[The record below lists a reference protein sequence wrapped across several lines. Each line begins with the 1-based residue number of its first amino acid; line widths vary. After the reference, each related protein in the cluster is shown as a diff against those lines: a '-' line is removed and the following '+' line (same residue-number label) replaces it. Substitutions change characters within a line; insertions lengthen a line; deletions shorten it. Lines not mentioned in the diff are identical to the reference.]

1 MKFAHIADT
10 HIKNLKYHNEYK
22 TIFNKMYETLLNE
35 KVDYIIHCG
44 DIAHTKTQ
52 ISPEFVE
59 MAADFFINLAA
70 IAPTYIILGNH
81 DGNLTNDNRQDALSP
96 IVNAL
101 GIENLHLLK
110 KSGETKLKDNFS
122 LNVLSVFDEEGWVKP
137 SDPNAVN
144 IALYHGSISGVK
156 TDTNFVLEHADHD
169 ISIFEGHDY
178 ALLGDIHKTNQI
190 LDEGGRIRYP
200 GSTVQ
205 QNHGETNDKGFL
217 IWDIQDKL
225 SFDCQHVLIPN
236 PNPFITLELK
246 ENGELPEG
254 INVPPNARL
263 RLLSKNNLPAEMMK
277 NVGDVA
283 KEKWKP
289 ESISFLS
296 KNVVRSKELRE
307 VVGGIDK
314 EDLRNI
320 KVQEQLIEDFL
331 VNYKVEKEILDK
343 VFEINK
349 KYNTEVEAKEEV
361 ARNVNWKIKSIEWDN
376 LFNYGEDNRINFVN
390 LQGIVGIFGKNYS
403 GKSSVIDSILYT
415 LFNTTSKNEKKVSN
429 VINTAKKNAVA
440 NLTIS
445 VGDSDY
451 VIARSCE
458 KNIKKNGAEE
468 TKTELNFLCDG
479 ISMNGNTRVETDQNI
494 KKLFGTMED
503 FLLTS
508 MSSQLDSL
516 SFIREGSTKRKEILA
531 RFLDLEIFDAKN
543 KLAKEESGS
552 LKAIIKKLEA
562 IDYDTEILKFDNELD
577 TIKNSIEYDN
587 NNSSSLNDKLIEL
600 RNEISIIE
608 GQLKNSDVE
617 LFDIDATIDRKT
629 YLDQSLEKAVKQKTE
644 KITLLKEKQNDIKII
659 KDLLDVAYDDINE
672 LKVKKEEKT
681 NFSRELQS
689 LNVELS
695 YILKQ
700 ERELNNKS
708 NLLTK
713 VPCDTQFPTC
723 IFIKDAVEAS
733 NQLILLTEKKTNTT
747 RKITNYSKTIEE
759 YDKLDLDFKLNKYD
773 EHNHKLSNLEKEELQ
788 IKIDVEKMNTIISN
802 IKKEM
807 FITEDKIERYK
818 KNEEVFNKATEL
830 KVDKLVKEK
839 ELKLVEQQTKQV
851 NETITKSHMKI
862 GSLTEKII
870 SLRTQKKELE
880 DYRNQFA
887 AYDYFMKAT
896 NSNGI
901 SYEIIKKKLPVINEE
916 IAIILSNVVDFN
928 VFFEDDGSKLN
939 INIQHPNG
947 EPRPLEMG
955 SGAEKSI
962 AAMAIRLS
970 LLQVSNLPKSN
981 LFILD
986 EPGTALDSENMEGFI
1001 RILDMI
1007 KNYYDTVLLISHM
1020 DALKDVADQI
1030 ITIDNKDGFASITI

>member
-59 MAADFFINLAA
+59 MASNFFKNLAS

-81 DGNLTNDNRQDALSP
+81 DGNLTNDNRQDALTP

-101 GIENLHLLK
+101 NISNLYLLK

-178 ALLGDIHKTNQI
+178 ALLGDIHKTNQT

-225 SFDCQHVLIPN
+225 SFGCQHVLIPN

-296 KNVVRSKELRE
+296 KNVARSKELRE
-307 VVGGIDK
+307 VVDGINK
-314 EDLRNI
+314 EDLRNL
-320 KVQEQLIEDFL
+320 KVQEQLIEEFL
-331 VNYKVEKEILDK
+331 VNYKVEREILDK

-361 ARNVNWKIKSIEWDN
+361 ARNVNWNVKSIEWDN
-376 LFNYGEDNRINFVN
+376 LFNYGEANKIDFSN
-390 LQGIVGIFGKNYS
+390 LKGIVGIFGKNYS

-445 VGDSDY
+445 IGDSDY

-458 KNIKKNGAEE
+458 KSMKKNGTEE

-479 ISMNGNTRVETDQNI
+479 VSMNGNTRVETDQNI
-494 KKLFGTMED
+494 KKLFGTMDD

-531 RFLDLEIFDAKN
+531 RFLDLELFDAKN

-562 IDYDTEILKFDNELD
+562 IDYDTEILKLDNELD
-577 TIKNSIEYDN
+577 TTNQLVSH
-587 NNSSSLNDKLIEL
+587 NNSNSVNISQNLVEL

-608 GQLKNSDVE
+608 GQLKNNNTE
-617 LFDIDATIDRKT
+617 IININETLERKT
-629 YLDQSLEKAVKQKTE
+629 YLEQSLDKATKQKSSKQNELGNKQTELE
-644 KITLLKEKQNDIKII
+644 KIKVIITKDYSNIDELKEKKKQKNVVISN
-659 KDLLDVAYDDINE
+659 LQQIN
-672 LKVKKEEKT
+672 
-681 NFSRELQS
+681 FELQS
-689 LNVELS
+689 ITKEETA
-695 YILKQ
+695 LKSKT
-700 ERELNNKS
+700 E
-708 NLLTK
+708 LLTK
-713 VPCDTQFPTC
+713 VPCDSKFPSC
-723 IFIKDAVEAS
+723 MFIKDAIEAS
-733 NQLILLTEKKTNTT
+733 PKLIETQVKK
-747 RKITNYSKTIEE
+747 KKIEE
-759 YDKLDLDFKLNKYD
+759 DK
-773 EHNHKLSNLEKEELQ
+773 EAASNLVESYKGIDEQITKYETHINDIHKFEKEELQ
-788 IKIDVEKMNTIISN
+788 LKVEVEKMNTIISN

-807 FITEDKIERYK
+807 IITEEKIDKYK
-818 KNEEVFNKATEL
+818 KNEETFSRATEL
-830 KVDKLVKEK
+830 RIDKTQKEK
-839 ELKLVEQQTKQV
+839 ELKLLEEVSRKT
-851 NETITKSHMKI
+851 NEELTKSHMKI
-862 GSLTEKII
+862 GSLTEKVAT
-870 SLRTQKKELE
+870 LQGAKKELE

-896 NSNGI
+896 STNGI
-901 SYEIIKKKLPVINEE
+901 SYEIIKKKLPFINEE
-916 IAIILSNVVDFN
+916 ISAILSNIVDFN

-939 INIQHPNG
+939 INIQHLDSD
-947 EPRPLEMG
+947 PRPIEMG

-981 LFILD
+981 MFILD

>member
-1 MKFAHIADT
+1 MKIAHVSDT

-22 TIFNKMYETLLNE
+22 TIFNKMYEILLNE

-101 GIENLHLLK
+101 GMENLHLLK

-122 LNVLSVFDEEGWVKP
+122 LNVLSIFDEEGWVKP

-144 IALYHGSISGVK
+144 IALYHGSISGVR
-156 TDTNFVLEHADHD
+156 TDTGFVLEHADHD
-169 ISIFEGHDY
+169 ISIFDGHDY
-178 ALLGDIHKTNQI
+178 AFLGDIHKTNQI

-217 IWDIQDKL
+217 IWNIQDKL

-236 PNPFITLELK
+236 PNPFITVELE

-254 INVPPNARL
+254 VSVPPNARL
-263 RLLSKNNLPAEMMK
+263 RLLSRNNLPAEMMK

-289 ESISFLS
+289 ESVSFLS
-296 KNVVRSKELRE
+296 KNVARSKELRE

-314 EDLRNI
+314 NDLRNL
-320 KVQEQLIEDFL
+320 KVQEQLIEEFL
-331 VNYKVEKEILDK
+331 VNYKVEREILDK

-349 KYNTEVEAKEEV
+349 KYNTEVESKEEV
-361 ARNVNWKIKSIEWDN
+361 ARNVNWNVKSIEWDN
-376 LFNYGEDNRINFVN
+376 LFNYGEGNRIDFSN
-390 LQGIVGIFGKNYS
+390 LKGIVGIFGKNYS

-429 VINTAKKNAVA
+429 VINTAKKGAIG
-440 NLTIS
+440 NLKIS
-445 VGDSDY
+445 IGDNDY
-451 VIARSCE
+451 VIARSCD
-458 KNIKKNGAEE
+458 KNIKKNGGEE

-479 ISMNGNTRVETDQNI
+479 VSMNGNTRVETDQNI
-494 KKLFGTMED
+494 KKLFGTMDD

-531 RFLDLEIFDAKN
+531 RFLDLELFDAKN
-543 KLAKEESGS
+543 KLAKEESAA
-552 LKAIIKKLEA
+552 LKAIIKKLEV
-562 IDYDTEILKFDNELD
+562 IDYDTEIAKALDELD
-577 TIKNSIEYDN
+577 TTNELVN
-587 NNSSSLNDKLIEL
+587 HNNSNSVKVSQNLVEL

-608 GQLKNSDVE
+608 GQLKNNNTE
-617 LFDIDATIDRKT
+617 IIDIDATLERKT
-629 YLDQSLEKAVKQKTE
+629 YLEQSLDKATKQKNSKQNDLDSKQTE
-644 KITLLKEKQNDIKII
+644 LENIKSIITKDYSNIDELKEKKKQKN
-659 KDLLDVAYDDINE
+659 VATSNLQQIN
-672 LKVKKEEKT
+672 
-681 NFSRELQS
+681 FELQS
-689 LNVELS
+689 ITKEETG
-695 YILKQ
+695 LKSKT
-700 ERELNNKS
+700 E
-708 NLLTK
+708 LLTK
-713 VPCDTQFPTC
+713 VPCDSKFPSC
-723 IFIKDAVEAS
+723 MFIKDAVDASTKLIETQAKKKKLEDDKEATS
-733 NQLILLTEKKTNTT
+733 NLLESYKG
-747 RKITNYSKTIEE
+747 IDEQI
-759 YDKLDLDFKLNKYD
+759 NKYETYVND
-773 EHNHKLSNLEKEELQ
+773 VHKLEKEELQ
-788 IKIDVEKMNTIISN
+788 LKVEVEKMKTIISN

-807 FITEDKIERYK
+807 IITEEKIDKYK
-818 KNEEVFNKATEL
+818 KNEETFNKATEL
-830 KVDKLVKEK
+830 RIDKAQKEK
-839 ELKLVEQQTKQV
+839 ELKLLEEDFKKI
-851 NETITKSHMKI
+851 NEAVTKSYMKI
-862 GSLTEKII
+862 GSLTEKVAF
-870 SLRTQKKELE
+870 LKADKKELE
-880 DYRNQFA
+880 NYRNQFA

-896 NSNGI
+896 STNGI

-916 IAIILSNVVDFN
+916 ISAILSNVVDFD

-939 INIQHPNG
+939 INIQHSNG
-947 EPRPLEMG
+947 DSRPIEMG

-970 LLQVSNLPKSN
+970 LLQVSNLPRSN
-981 LFILD
+981 IMILD

-1030 ITIDNKDGFASITI
+1030 ITIDNKDGFAYITI

>member
-59 MAADFFINLAA
+59 MASNFFKNLAS

-81 DGNLTNDNRQDALSP
+81 DGNLTNDNRQDALTP

-101 GIENLHLLK
+101 NISNLYLLK

-296 KNVVRSKELRE
+296 KNVARSKELRE
-307 VVGGIDK
+307 VVDGINK
-314 EDLRNI
+314 EDLRNL
-320 KVQEQLIEDFL
+320 KVQEQLIEEFL
-331 VNYKVEKEILDK
+331 VNYKVEREILDK

-361 ARNVNWKIKSIEWDN
+361 ARNVNWNVKSIEWDN
-376 LFNYGEDNRINFVN
+376 LFNYGEGNKIDFSN
-390 LQGIVGIFGKNYS
+390 LKGIVGIFGKNYS

-445 VGDSDY
+445 IGDSDY

-458 KNIKKNGAEE
+458 KSMKKNGTEE

-479 ISMNGNTRVETDQNI
+479 VSMNGNTRVETDQNI
-494 KKLFGTMED
+494 KKLFGTMDD

-531 RFLDLEIFDAKN
+531 RFLDLELFDAKN

-562 IDYDTEILKFDNELD
+562 IDYDTEILKLDNELD
-577 TIKNSIEYDN
+577 TTNQLVSH
-587 NNSSSLNDKLIEL
+587 NNSNSVNISQNLVEL

-608 GQLKNSDVE
+608 GQLKNNNTE
-617 LFDIDATIDRKT
+617 IININETLKRKT
-629 YLDQSLEKAVKQKTE
+629 YLEQSLDKATKQKSSKQNELGNKQTELE
-644 KITLLKEKQNDIKII
+644 KIKSIITKDYSNIDELKEKKKQKNVVISN
-659 KDLLDVAYDDINE
+659 LQQIN
-672 LKVKKEEKT
+672 
-681 NFSRELQS
+681 FELQS
-689 LNVELS
+689 
-695 YILKQ
+695 ILK
-700 ERELNNKS
+700 EETALKS
-708 NLLTK
+708 KTELLTK
-713 VPCDTQFPTC
+713 VPCDSKFPSC
-723 IFIKDAVEAS
+723 MFIKDAVEAS
-733 NQLILLTEKKTNTT
+733 PKLIETQVKK
-747 RKITNYSKTIEE
+747 KKIEE
-759 YDKLDLDFKLNKYD
+759 DK
-773 EHNHKLSNLEKEELQ
+773 EAASNLLESYKGIDEQITKYETHVNDIHKFEKEELQ
-788 IKIDVEKMNTIISN
+788 LKVEVEKMNTILSN

-807 FITEDKIERYK
+807 IITEEKIDKYK
-818 KNEEVFNKATEL
+818 KNEETFSRATEL
-830 KVDKLVKEK
+830 RIDKTQKEK
-839 ELKLVEQQTKQV
+839 ELKLLEEVSKKT
-851 NETITKSHMKI
+851 NEELTKSHMKI
-862 GSLTEKII
+862 GSLTEKVAT
-870 SLRTQKKELE
+870 LQGAKKELE

-896 NSNGI
+896 STNGI
-901 SYEIIKKKLPVINEE
+901 SYEIIKKKLPFINEE
-916 IAIILSNVVDFN
+916 ISAILSNVVDFN

-939 INIQHPNG
+939 INIQHLDSD
-947 EPRPLEMG
+947 PRPIEMG

-970 LLQVSNLPKSN
+970 LLQISNLPKSN
-981 LFILD
+981 MFILD
-986 EPGTALDSENMEGFI
+986 EPGTALDNENMEGFI

>member
-59 MAADFFINLAA
+59 MASNFFKNLAS

-81 DGNLTNDNRQDALSP
+81 DGNLTNDNRQDALTP

-101 GIENLHLLK
+101 NISNLYLLK

-296 KNVVRSKELRE
+296 KNVARSKELRE
-307 VVGGIDK
+307 VVDGINK
-314 EDLRNI
+314 EDLRNL
-320 KVQEQLIEDFL
+320 KVQEQLIEEFL
-331 VNYKVEKEILDK
+331 VNYKVEREILDK

-361 ARNVNWKIKSIEWDN
+361 ARNVNWNVKSIEWDN
-376 LFNYGEDNRINFVN
+376 LFNYGEGNKIDFSN
-390 LQGIVGIFGKNYS
+390 LKGIVGIFGKNYS

-445 VGDSDY
+445 IGDSDY

-458 KNIKKNGAEE
+458 KSMKKNGTEE

-479 ISMNGNTRVETDQNI
+479 VSMNGNTRVETDQNI
-494 KKLFGTMED
+494 KKLFGTMDD

-531 RFLDLEIFDAKN
+531 RFLDLELFDAKN

-562 IDYDTEILKFDNELD
+562 IDYDTEILKLDNELD
-577 TIKNSIEYDN
+577 TTNQLVSH
-587 NNSSSLNDKLIEL
+587 NNSNSVKISQNLVEL

-608 GQLKNSDVE
+608 GQLKNNNTE
-617 LFDIDATIDRKT
+617 IININEILERKT
-629 YLDQSLEKAVKQKTE
+629 YLEQSLDKATKQKSSKQNELGNKQTELE
-644 KITLLKEKQNDIKII
+644 KIKSIITKDYSNIDELKEKKKQKNVVISN
-659 KDLLDVAYDDINE
+659 LQQIN
-672 LKVKKEEKT
+672 
-681 NFSRELQS
+681 FELQS
-689 LNVELS
+689 ITKEETA
-695 YILKQ
+695 LKSKT
-700 ERELNNKS
+700 E
-708 NLLTK
+708 LLTK
-713 VPCDTQFPTC
+713 VPCDSKFPSC
-723 IFIKDAVEAS
+723 MFIKDAVEAS
-733 NQLILLTEKKTNTT
+733 PKLIETQVKK
-747 RKITNYSKTIEE
+747 KKIEE
-759 YDKLDLDFKLNKYD
+759 DK
-773 EHNHKLSNLEKEELQ
+773 EAASNLLESYKGIDEQISKYETHINDIHKFEKEELQ
-788 IKIDVEKMNTIISN
+788 LKVEVEKMNTIISN

-807 FITEDKIERYK
+807 IITEEKIDKYK
-818 KNEEVFNKATEL
+818 KNEETFSRATEL
-830 KVDKLVKEK
+830 RIDKTQKEK
-839 ELKLVEQQTKQV
+839 ELKLLEEVSKKT
-851 NETITKSHMKI
+851 NEEVTKSHMKI
-862 GSLTEKII
+862 GSLTEKVAT
-870 SLRTQKKELE
+870 LQGAKKELE

-896 NSNGI
+896 STNGI
-901 SYEIIKKKLPVINEE
+901 SYEIIKKKLPFINEE
-916 IAIILSNVVDFN
+916 ISAILSNVVDFN

-939 INIQHPNG
+939 INIQHLDSD
-947 EPRPLEMG
+947 PRPIEMG

-981 LFILD
+981 MFILD
-986 EPGTALDSENMEGFI
+986 EPGTALDNENMEGFI

>member
-22 TIFNKMYETLLNE
+22 IIFNKIYETLLNE

-59 MAADFFINLAA
+59 MASNFFKNLAS

-81 DGNLTNDNRQDALSP
+81 DGNLTNDNRQDALTP

-101 GIENLHLLK
+101 NISNLYLLK

-178 ALLGDIHKTNQI
+178 ALLGDIHKTNQA
-190 LDEGGRIRYP
+190 LDEDGRIRYP

-225 SFDCQHVLIPN
+225 SFDSQHVLIPN

-296 KNVVRSKELRE
+296 KNVARSKELRE
-307 VVGGIDK
+307 VVDGINK
-314 EDLRNI
+314 EDLRNL
-320 KVQEQLIEDFL
+320 KVQEQLIEEFL

-361 ARNVNWKIKSIEWDN
+361 ARNVNWNVKSIEWDN
-376 LFNYGEDNRINFVN
+376 LFNYGEGNKIDFSN
-390 LQGIVGIFGKNYS
+390 LKGIVGIFGKNYS

-445 VGDSDY
+445 IGDSDY

-458 KNIKKNGAEE
+458 KSMKKNGTEE

-479 ISMNGNTRVETDQNI
+479 ASMNGNTRVETDQNI
-494 KKLFGTMED
+494 KKLFGTMDD

-531 RFLDLEIFDAKN
+531 RFLDLELFDAKN

-562 IDYDTEILKFDNELD
+562 IDYDTEILKLDNELD
-577 TIKNSIEYDN
+577 TTNQLVSH
-587 NNSSSLNDKLIEL
+587 NNSNSVNISQNLVEL

-608 GQLKNSDVE
+608 GQLKNNNTE
-617 LFDIDATIDRKT
+617 IININETLERKL
-629 YLDQSLEKAVKQKTE
+629 YLEQSLDKATKQKSSKQSELGNKQTELE
-644 KITLLKEKQNDIKII
+644 KIKSIITKDYFNIDDLKEK
-659 KDLLDVAYDDINE
+659 
-672 LKVKKEEKT
+672 KKQKNVVT
-681 NFSRELQS
+681 SNLQQISFELQS
-689 LNVELS
+689 IIKEETA
-695 YILKQ
+695 LKSKT
-700 ERELNNKS
+700 E
-708 NLLTK
+708 LLTK
-713 VPCDTQFPTC
+713 VPCDSKFPSC
-723 IFIKDAVEAS
+723 MFIKDAVEAS
-733 NQLILLTEKKTNTT
+733 PKLIETQVRKK
-747 RKITNYSKTIEE
+747 KIEE
-759 YDKLDLDFKLNKYD
+759 DKEAASNLLESYKGIDEQINKYETHVND
-773 EHNHKLSNLEKEELQ
+773 IHKFEKEELQ
-788 IKIDVEKMNTIISN
+788 LKVEVEKMNTILSN

-807 FITEDKIERYK
+807 IITEEKIDKYK
-818 KNEEVFNKATEL
+818 KNEETFSRATEL
-830 KVDKLVKEK
+830 RIDKTQKEK
-839 ELKLVEQQTKQV
+839 ELKLLEEVSKKT
-851 NETITKSHMKI
+851 NEEVTKSHMKI
-862 GSLTEKII
+862 GSLTEKVAT
-870 SLRTQKKELE
+870 LQGAKKELE

-896 NSNGI
+896 STNGI
-901 SYEIIKKKLPVINEE
+901 SYEIIKKKLPFINEE
-916 IAIILSNVVDFN
+916 ISAILSNIVDFN

-939 INIQHPNG
+939 INIQHLDSD
-947 EPRPLEMG
+947 PRPIEMG

-981 LFILD
+981 MFILD

>member
-22 TIFNKMYETLLNE
+22 TVFNKMYETLLNE

-101 GIENLHLLK
+101 GMENLHLLK

-236 PNPFITLELK
+236 PNPFITVELE

-254 INVPPNARL
+254 VSVPPNARL
-263 RLLSKNNLPAEMMK
+263 RLLSRNNLPAEMMK

-283 KEKWKP
+283 KERWKP
-289 ESISFLS
+289 ESVSFLS
-296 KNVVRSKELRE
+296 KNVARSKELRE

-314 EDLRNI
+314 DDLRNL
-320 KVQEQLIEDFL
+320 KVQEQLIEEFL
-331 VNYKVEKEILDK
+331 VNYKVEREILDK

-361 ARNVNWKIKSIEWDN
+361 ARNVNWNVKSIEWDN
-376 LFNYGEDNRINFVN
+376 LFNYGEGNRIDFSN
-390 LQGIVGIFGKNYS
+390 LKGIVGIFGKNYS

-429 VINTAKKNAVA
+429 VINTAKKGAIG
-440 NLTIS
+440 NLKIS
-445 VGDSDY
+445 IGDNDY
-451 VIARSCE
+451 VIARSCD
-458 KNIKKNGAEE
+458 KSIKKNGGEE

-479 ISMNGNTRVETDQNI
+479 VSMNGNTRVETDQNI
-494 KKLFGTMED
+494 KKLFGTMDD

-531 RFLDLEIFDAKN
+531 RFLDLELFDAKN

-562 IDYDTEILKFDNELD
+562 IDYDTEIVKALDELD
-577 TIKNSIEYDN
+577 TTNELVSH
-587 NNSSSLNDKLIEL
+587 NNSNSVKISQNLVEL

-608 GQLKNSDVE
+608 GQLKNNNTE
-617 LFDIDATIDRKT
+617 IININEILERKT
-629 YLDQSLEKAVKQKTE
+629 YLEQSLDKATKQKSSKQSELGNKQTE
-644 KITLLKEKQNDIKII
+644 LENIKSIITKDYSNIDELKEKKKQKNVVISN
-659 KDLLDVAYDDINE
+659 LQQIN
-672 LKVKKEEKT
+672 
-681 NFSRELQS
+681 FELQS
-689 LNVELS
+689 ITKEETG
-695 YILKQ
+695 LKSKT
-700 ERELNNKS
+700 E
-708 NLLTK
+708 LLTK
-713 VPCDTQFPTC
+713 VPCDSKFPSC
-723 IFIKDAVEAS
+723 MFIKDAVEAS
-733 NQLILLTEKKTNTT
+733 PKLIETQARKKKLEEDKEAASNLLESYKG
-747 RKITNYSKTIEE
+747 IDEQI
-759 YDKLDLDFKLNKYD
+759 DKYETHVNDV
-773 EHNHKLSNLEKEELQ
+773 HKLEKEELQ
-788 IKIDVEKMNTIISN
+788 LKVEVEKMKTIISN

-807 FITEDKIERYK
+807 IITEEKIDKYK
-818 KNEEVFNKATEL
+818 KNEETFNKATEL
-830 KVDKLVKEK
+830 RIDKAQKEK
-839 ELKLVEQQTKQV
+839 ELKLLEEDFKKI
-851 NETITKSHMKI
+851 NEAVTKSHMKI
-862 GSLTEKII
+862 GSLTEKVAT
-870 SLRTQKKELE
+870 LQGAKKELE
-880 DYRNQFA
+880 NYRNQFA

-896 NSNGI
+896 STNGI

-916 IAIILSNVVDFN
+916 ISAILSNVVDFD

-947 EPRPLEMG
+947 DSRPIEMG

-986 EPGTALDSENMEGFI
+986 EPGTALDNENMEGFI

-1030 ITIDNKDGFASITI
+1030 ITIDNKDGFAYITI

>member
-10 HIKNLKYHNEYK
+10 HIKNLKYHTEYK
-22 TIFNKMYETLLNE
+22 TVFNKMYETLLNE

-122 LNVLSVFDEEGWVKP
+122 INVLSVFDEEGWVKP

-217 IWDIQDKL
+217 IWNIQDKL

-236 PNPFITLELK
+236 PNPFITVELE

-254 INVPPNARL
+254 VSVPPNARL
-263 RLLSKNNLPAEMMK
+263 RLLSRNNLPAEMMK

-289 ESISFLS
+289 ESVSFLS
-296 KNVVRSKELRE
+296 KNVARSKELRE

-314 EDLRNI
+314 DDLRNL
-320 KVQEQLIEDFL
+320 KVQEQLIEEFL
-331 VNYKVEKEILDK
+331 VNYKVEREILDK

-361 ARNVNWKIKSIEWDN
+361 ARNVNWNVKSIEWDN
-376 LFNYGEDNRINFVN
+376 LFNYGEGNRIDFSN
-390 LQGIVGIFGKNYS
+390 LKGIVGIFGKNYS

-429 VINTAKKNAVA
+429 VINTAKKGAIG
-440 NLTIS
+440 NLKIS
-445 VGDSDY
+445 IGDNDY
-451 VIARSCE
+451 VIARSCD
-458 KNIKKNGAEE
+458 KNIKKNGGEE

-479 ISMNGNTRVETDQNI
+479 VSMNGNTRVETDQNI
-494 KKLFGTMED
+494 KKLFGTMDD

-531 RFLDLEIFDAKN
+531 RFLDLELFDAKN

-562 IDYDTEILKFDNELD
+562 IDYDTEILKLDNELD
-577 TIKNSIEYDN
+577 TVKNSIEFDKN
-587 NNSSSLNDKLIEL
+587 KSSNLNEKLIEL

-608 GQLKNSDVE
+608 GQLKNTNVE
-617 LFDIDATIDRKT
+617 LFDIDATMDRKV

-644 KITLLKEKQNDIKII
+644 KVTLLKEKQNDIKII

-723 IFIKDAVEAS
+723 MFIKDAVEAS

-773 EHNHKLSNLEKEELQ
+773 EHNYKLSNLEKEELQ
-788 IKIDVEKMNTIISN
+788 IKIDVEKMNTILSN

-807 FITEDKIERYK
+807 LITEDKIERYK
-818 KNEEVFNKATEL
+818 KNKEVFNTANEL
-830 KVDKLVKEK
+830 RVDKTEKEK
-839 ELKLVEQQTKQV
+839 ELKLVEQQSKEI

-862 GSLTEKII
+862 GSLTEKAAM
-870 SLRTQKKELE
+870 LKAQKKELE
-880 DYRNQFA
+880 NYRNQFA

-916 IAIILSNVVDFN
+916 IATILSNVVDFD

-939 INIQHPNG
+939 ISIQHPNSD
-947 EPRPLEMG
+947 PRPIEMG

-1001 RILDMI
+1001 KILDMI

-1030 ITIDNKDGFASITI
+1030 ITIDSKDGFAYITI

>member
-22 TIFNKMYETLLNE
+22 TVFNKMYETLLNE

-101 GIENLHLLK
+101 GMENLHLLK

-137 SDPNAVN
+137 SDPSAVN
-144 IALYHGSISGVK
+144 IALYHGSISGFR
-156 TDTNFVLEHADHD
+156 TDTGFVLEHADHD
-169 ISIFEGHDY
+169 ISIFDGHDY
-178 ALLGDIHKTNQI
+178 AFLGDIHKTNQI
-190 LDEGGRIRYP
+190 LDNDGKIRYP
-200 GSTVQ
+200 GSTLQ

-217 IWDIQDKL
+217 IWNIQDKL

-236 PNPFITLELK
+236 PNPFITVELE

-254 INVPPNARL
+254 VSVPPNARL
-263 RLLSKNNLPAEMMK
+263 RLLSRNNLPAEMMK

-283 KEKWKP
+283 KERWKP
-289 ESISFLS
+289 ESVSFLS
-296 KNVVRSKELRE
+296 KNVARSKELRE

-314 EDLRNI
+314 DDLRNL
-320 KVQEQLIEDFL
+320 KVQEQLIEEFL
-331 VNYKVEKEILDK
+331 VNYKVEREILDK

-349 KYNTEVEAKEEV
+349 KYNTEVESKEEV
-361 ARNVNWKIKSIEWDN
+361 ARNVNWNVKSIEWDN
-376 LFNYGEDNRINFVN
+376 LFNYGEGNRIDFSN
-390 LQGIVGIFGKNYS
+390 LKGIVGIFGKNYS

-429 VINTAKKNAVA
+429 VINTAKKGAIG
-440 NLTIS
+440 NLKIS
-445 VGDSDY
+445 IGDNDY
-451 VIARSCE
+451 VIARSCD
-458 KNIKKNGAEE
+458 KNIKKNGGEE

-479 ISMNGNTRVETDQNI
+479 VSMNGNTRVETDQNI
-494 KKLFGTMED
+494 KKLFGTMDD

-531 RFLDLEIFDAKN
+531 RFLDLELFDAKN
-543 KLAKEESGS
+543 KLAKEESAA
-552 LKAIIKKLEA
+552 LKAIIKKLEV
-562 IDYDTEILKFDNELD
+562 IDYDTEIAKALDELD
-577 TIKNSIEYDN
+577 TTNELVN
-587 NNSSSLNDKLIEL
+587 HNNSNSVKISQNLVEL
-600 RNEISIIE
+600 RNEISVIE
-608 GQLKNSDVE
+608 GQLKNNNTE
-617 LFDIDATIDRKT
+617 IIDIDATLERKT
-629 YLDQSLEKAVKQKTE
+629 YLEQSLDKATKQKNSKQTDLGSKQTE
-644 KITLLKEKQNDIKII
+644 LENIKSIITKDYSNIDELKEKKKQKN
-659 KDLLDVAYDDINE
+659 VATSNLQQIN
-672 LKVKKEEKT
+672 
-681 NFSRELQS
+681 FELQS
-689 LNVELS
+689 TIKEETG
-695 YILKQ
+695 LKSKT
-700 ERELNNKS
+700 E
-708 NLLTK
+708 LLTK
-713 VPCDTQFPTC
+713 VPCDSKFPSC
-723 IFIKDAVEAS
+723 MFIKDAVDASPKLTETQDKKKKLEEDKEAAS
-733 NQLILLTEKKTNTT
+733 NLLESYKG
-747 RKITNYSKTIEE
+747 IDEQI
-759 YDKLDLDFKLNKYD
+759 NKYETYVND
-773 EHNHKLSNLEKEELQ
+773 VHKLEKEELQ
-788 IKIDVEKMNTIISN
+788 LKVEVEKMNTIISN

-807 FITEDKIERYK
+807 IITEEKIDKYK
-818 KNEEVFNKATEL
+818 KNEETFNKATEL
-830 KVDKLVKEK
+830 RIDKTQKEK
-839 ELKLVEQQTKQV
+839 ELKLLEEDSKKI
-851 NETITKSHMKI
+851 NEAVTKSHMKI
-862 GSLTEKII
+862 GSLTEKVAT
-870 SLRTQKKELE
+870 LQGAKKELE
-880 DYRNQFA
+880 NYRNQFA

-896 NSNGI
+896 STNGI

-916 IAIILSNVVDFN
+916 ISAILSNVVDFD

-939 INIQHPNG
+939 ISIQHPNG
-947 EPRPLEMG
+947 DSRPIEMG

-986 EPGTALDSENMEGFI
+986 EPGTALDNENMEGFI

-1030 ITIDNKDGFASITI
+1030 ITIDSKDGFAYITI

>member
-101 GIENLHLLK
+101 GMENLHLLK

-178 ALLGDIHKTNQI
+178 AFLGDIHKTNQI

-296 KNVVRSKELRE
+296 KNVARSKELRE
-307 VVGGIDK
+307 VVDGINK
-314 EDLRNI
+314 EDLRNL
-320 KVQEQLIEDFL
+320 KVQEQLIEEFL
-331 VNYKVEKEILDK
+331 VNYKVEREILDK

-361 ARNVNWKIKSIEWDN
+361 ARNVNWNVKSIEWDN
-376 LFNYGEDNRINFVN
+376 LFNYGEGNKIDFSN
-390 LQGIVGIFGKNYS
+390 LKGIVGIFGKNYS

-445 VGDSDY
+445 IGDSDY

-458 KNIKKNGAEE
+458 KSMKKNGTEE

-479 ISMNGNTRVETDQNI
+479 VSMNGNTRVETDQNI
-494 KKLFGTMED
+494 KKLFGTMDD

-531 RFLDLEIFDAKN
+531 RFLDLELFDAKN

-562 IDYDTEILKFDNELD
+562 IDYDTEILKLDNELD
-577 TIKNSIEYDN
+577 TTNQLVSH
-587 NNSSSLNDKLIEL
+587 NNSNSVKISQNLVEL

-608 GQLKNSDVE
+608 GQLKNNNTE
-617 LFDIDATIDRKT
+617 IININETLERKT
-629 YLDQSLEKAVKQKTE
+629 YLEQSLDKATKQKSSKQSELGNKQTELE
-644 KITLLKEKQNDIKII
+644 KIKSIITKDYSNIDELKEKKKQKNVVISN
-659 KDLLDVAYDDINE
+659 LQQIN
-672 LKVKKEEKT
+672 
-681 NFSRELQS
+681 FELQS
-689 LNVELS
+689 ITKEETA
-695 YILKQ
+695 LKSKT
-700 ERELNNKS
+700 E
-708 NLLTK
+708 LLTK
-713 VPCDTQFPTC
+713 VPCDSKFPSC
-723 IFIKDAVEAS
+723 MFIKDAVEAS
-733 NQLILLTEKKTNTT
+733 PKLIETQVKK
-747 RKITNYSKTIEE
+747 KKIEE
-759 YDKLDLDFKLNKYD
+759 DK
-773 EHNHKLSNLEKEELQ
+773 EATSNLLESYKGIDEQISKYETHVNDIHKFEKEELQ
-788 IKIDVEKMNTIISN
+788 LKVEVEKMNTIISN

-807 FITEDKIERYK
+807 IITEEKIDKYK
-818 KNEEVFNKATEL
+818 KNEETFSRATEL
-830 KVDKLVKEK
+830 RIDKTQKEK
-839 ELKLVEQQTKQV
+839 ELKLLEEVSKKT
-851 NETITKSHMKI
+851 NEELTKSHMKI
-862 GSLTEKII
+862 GSLTEKVAT
-870 SLRTQKKELE
+870 LQGAKKELE

-896 NSNGI
+896 STNGI
-901 SYEIIKKKLPVINEE
+901 SYEIIKKKLPFINEE
-916 IAIILSNVVDFN
+916 ISAILSNVVDFN

-939 INIQHPNG
+939 INIQHLDSD
-947 EPRPLEMG
+947 PRPIEMG

-981 LFILD
+981 MFILD

>member
-10 HIKNLKYHNEYK
+10 HIKNLKYHTEYK
-22 TIFNKMYETLLNE
+22 TVFNKMYETLLNE

-137 SDPNAVN
+137 SDPNAIN
-144 IALYHGSISGVK
+144 IALYHGSISGVR
-156 TDTNFVLEHADHD
+156 TDTGFILEHADHD
-169 ISIFEGHDY
+169 ISIFDGHDY
-178 ALLGDIHKTNQI
+178 AFLGDIHKTNQI
-190 LDEGGRIRYP
+190 LDNDGKIRYP
-200 GSTVQ
+200 GSTLQ

-217 IWDIQDKL
+217 IWNIQDKL

-236 PNPFITLELK
+236 PNPFITVELE

-254 INVPPNARL
+254 VSVPPNARL
-263 RLLSKNNLPAEMMK
+263 RLLSRNNLPAEMMK

-283 KEKWKP
+283 KERWKP
-289 ESISFLS
+289 ESVSFLS
-296 KNVVRSKELRE
+296 KNVARSKELKE

-314 EDLRNI
+314 DDLRNL
-320 KVQEQLIEDFL
+320 KVQEQLIEEFL
-331 VNYKVEKEILDK
+331 VNYKVEREILDK

-361 ARNVNWKIKSIEWDN
+361 ARNVNWNVKSIEWDN
-376 LFNYGEDNRINFVN
+376 LFNYGEGNRIDFSN
-390 LQGIVGIFGKNYS
+390 LKGIVGIFGKNYS

-429 VINTAKKNAVA
+429 VINTAKKGAIG
-440 NLTIS
+440 NLKIS
-445 VGDSDY
+445 IGDNDY
-451 VIARSCE
+451 VIARSCD
-458 KNIKKNGAEE
+458 KNIKKNGGEE

-479 ISMNGNTRVETDQNI
+479 VSMNGNTRVETDQNI
-494 KKLFGTMED
+494 KKLFGTMDD

-531 RFLDLEIFDAKN
+531 RFLDLELFDAKN
-543 KLAKEESGS
+543 KLAKEESAS
-552 LKAIIKKLEA
+552 LKAIIKKLEV
-562 IDYDTEILKFDNELD
+562 IDYDTEIAKALDELD
-577 TIKNSIEYDN
+577 TTNELVSH
-587 NNSSSLNDKLIEL
+587 NNSNSVKISQNLVEL

-608 GQLKNSDVE
+608 GQLKNNNTE
-617 LFDIDATIDRKT
+617 IIDIDATLERKI
-629 YLDQSLEKAVKQKTE
+629 YLEQSLDKATKQKNSKQNDLDSKQTE
-644 KITLLKEKQNDIKII
+644 LENIKSIITKDYSNIDELKEKKKQKNIATSN
-659 KDLLDVAYDDINE
+659 LQQIN
-672 LKVKKEEKT
+672 
-681 NFSRELQS
+681 FELQS
-689 LNVELS
+689 IIKEETG
-695 YILKQ
+695 LKSKT
-700 ERELNNKS
+700 E
-708 NLLTK
+708 LLTK
-713 VPCDTQFPTC
+713 VPCDSRFPSC
-723 IFIKDAVEAS
+723 MFIKDAVDASPKLIETQAKKKKLEDDKEATS
-733 NQLILLTEKKTNTT
+733 NILESYKG
-747 RKITNYSKTIEE
+747 IDEQI
-759 YDKLDLDFKLNKYD
+759 NKYETYVND
-773 EHNHKLSNLEKEELQ
+773 VHKLEKEELQ
-788 IKIDVEKMNTIISN
+788 LKVEVEKMKTIISN

-807 FITEDKIERYK
+807 IITEEKIDKYK
-818 KNEEVFNKATEL
+818 KNEETFNKATEL
-830 KVDKLVKEK
+830 RIDKTQKEK
-839 ELKLVEQQTKQV
+839 ELKLLEEDFKKI
-851 NETITKSHMKI
+851 NEAVTKSYMKI
-862 GSLTEKII
+862 GSLTEKVAF
-870 SLRTQKKELE
+870 LKADKKELE
-880 DYRNQFA
+880 NYRNQFA

-896 NSNGI
+896 STNGI
-901 SYEIIKKKLPVINEE
+901 SYEIIKKKLPIINEE
-916 IAIILSNVVDFN
+916 ITAILSNVVDFD

-939 INIQHPNG
+939 ISIQHPNG
-947 EPRPLEMG
+947 DSRPIEMG

-986 EPGTALDSENMEGFI
+986 EPGTALDNENMEGFI

-1030 ITIDNKDGFASITI
+1030 ITIDNKDGFAYITI

>member
-59 MAADFFINLAA
+59 MASNFFKNLAS

-81 DGNLTNDNRQDALSP
+81 DGNLTNDNRQDALTP

-101 GIENLHLLK
+101 NISNLYLLK

-296 KNVVRSKELRE
+296 KNVARSKELRE
-307 VVGGIDK
+307 VVDGINK
-314 EDLRNI
+314 EDLRNL
-320 KVQEQLIEDFL
+320 KVQEQLIEEFL
-331 VNYKVEKEILDK
+331 VNYKVEREILDK

-361 ARNVNWKIKSIEWDN
+361 ARNVNWNVKSIEWDN
-376 LFNYGEDNRINFVN
+376 LFNYGEGNKIDFSN
-390 LQGIVGIFGKNYS
+390 LKGIVGIFGKNYS

-445 VGDSDY
+445 IGDSDY

-458 KNIKKNGAEE
+458 KSMKKNGTEE

-479 ISMNGNTRVETDQNI
+479 VSMNGNTRVETDQNI
-494 KKLFGTMED
+494 KKLFGTMDD

-531 RFLDLEIFDAKN
+531 RFLDLELFDAKN

-562 IDYDTEILKFDNELD
+562 IDYDTEILKLDNELD
-577 TIKNSIEYDN
+577 TTNQLVSH
-587 NNSSSLNDKLIEL
+587 NNSNSVNISQNLVEL

-608 GQLKNSDVE
+608 GQLKNNNTE
-617 LFDIDATIDRKT
+617 IININETLKRKT
-629 YLDQSLEKAVKQKTE
+629 YLEQSLDKATKQKSSKQSELGNKQTELE
-644 KITLLKEKQNDIKII
+644 KIKSIITKDYSNIDELKEKKKQKNVVISN
-659 KDLLDVAYDDINE
+659 LQQIN
-672 LKVKKEEKT
+672 
-681 NFSRELQS
+681 FELQS
-689 LNVELS
+689 
-695 YILKQ
+695 ILK
-700 ERELNNKS
+700 EETALKS
-708 NLLTK
+708 KTELLTK
-713 VPCDTQFPTC
+713 VPCDSKFPSC
-723 IFIKDAVEAS
+723 MFIKDAVEAS
-733 NQLILLTEKKTNTT
+733 PKLIETQVKK
-747 RKITNYSKTIEE
+747 KKIEE
-759 YDKLDLDFKLNKYD
+759 DK
-773 EHNHKLSNLEKEELQ
+773 EAASNLLESYKGIDEQITKYETHVNDIHKFEKEELQ
-788 IKIDVEKMNTIISN
+788 LKVEVEKMNTILSN

-807 FITEDKIERYK
+807 IITEEKIDKYK
-818 KNEEVFNKATEL
+818 KNEETFSRATEL
-830 KVDKLVKEK
+830 RIDKTQKEK
-839 ELKLVEQQTKQV
+839 ELKLLEEVSKKT
-851 NETITKSHMKI
+851 NEELTKSHMKI
-862 GSLTEKII
+862 GSLTEKVAT
-870 SLRTQKKELE
+870 LQGAKKELE

-896 NSNGI
+896 STNGI
-901 SYEIIKKKLPVINEE
+901 SYEIIKKKLPFINEE
-916 IAIILSNVVDFN
+916 ISAILSNVVDFN

-939 INIQHPNG
+939 INIQHLDSD
-947 EPRPLEMG
+947 PRPIEMG

-970 LLQVSNLPKSN
+970 LLQISNLPKSN
-981 LFILD
+981 MFILD
-986 EPGTALDSENMEGFI
+986 EPGTALDNENMEGFI

>member
-22 TIFNKMYETLLNE
+22 TVFNKMYETLLNE

-137 SDPNAVN
+137 SDPNAIN
-144 IALYHGSISGVK
+144 IALYHGSISGVR
-156 TDTNFVLEHADHD
+156 TDTGFVLEHADHD
-169 ISIFEGHDY
+169 ISIFDGHDY
-178 ALLGDIHKTNQI
+178 AFLGDIHKTNQI
-190 LDEGGRIRYP
+190 LDNDGKIRYP
-200 GSTVQ
+200 GSTLQ

-217 IWDIQDKL
+217 IWNIQDKL

-236 PNPFITLELK
+236 PNPFITVELE

-254 INVPPNARL
+254 VSVPHNARL
-263 RLLSKNNLPAEMMK
+263 RLLSRNNLPAEMMK

-283 KEKWKP
+283 KERWKP
-289 ESISFLS
+289 ESVSFLS
-296 KNVVRSKELRE
+296 KNVARSKELRE

-314 EDLRNI
+314 DDLRNL
-320 KVQEQLIEDFL
+320 KVQEQLIEEFL
-331 VNYKVEKEILDK
+331 VNYKVEREILDK

-349 KYNTEVEAKEEV
+349 KYNTEVESKEEV
-361 ARNVNWKIKSIEWDN
+361 ARNVNWNVKSIEWDN
-376 LFNYGEDNRINFVN
+376 LFNYGEGNRIDFSN
-390 LQGIVGIFGKNYS
+390 LKGIVGIFGKNYS

-429 VINTAKKNAVA
+429 VINTAKKVA
-440 NLTIS
+440 IGNLKIS
-445 VGDSDY
+445 IGDNDY
-451 VIARSCE
+451 VIARSCD
-458 KNIKKNGAEE
+458 KNIKKNGGEE

-479 ISMNGNTRVETDQNI
+479 VSMNGNTRVETDQNI
-494 KKLFGTMED
+494 KKLFGTMDD

-531 RFLDLEIFDAKN
+531 RFLDLELFDAKN
-543 KLAKEESGS
+543 KLAKEESAS
-552 LKAIIKKLEA
+552 LKAIIKKLEV
-562 IDYDTEILKFDNELD
+562 IDYDTEIVKALDELD
-577 TIKNSIEYDN
+577 TTNELVN
-587 NNSSSLNDKLIEL
+587 HNNSNSVKISQNLVEL

-608 GQLKNSDVE
+608 GQLKNNNTE
-617 LFDIDATIDRKT
+617 IIDIDATLERKT
-629 YLDQSLEKAVKQKTE
+629 YLEQSLDKATKQKNSKQTDLGNKQTE
-644 KITLLKEKQNDIKII
+644 LENIKSIITKDYSNIDELKEKKKQKNVVTSN
-659 KDLLDVAYDDINE
+659 LQQIN
-672 LKVKKEEKT
+672 
-681 NFSRELQS
+681 FELQS
-689 LNVELS
+689 IIKEETG
-695 YILKQ
+695 LKSKT
-700 ERELNNKS
+700 E
-708 NLLTK
+708 LLTK
-713 VPCDTQFPTC
+713 VPCDSKFPSC
-723 IFIKDAVEAS
+723 MFIKDAVDASPKLVETQAKKKKLEEDKEAAS
-733 NQLILLTEKKTNTT
+733 NLLESYKGVDEQ
-747 RKITNYSKTIEE
+747 I
-759 YDKLDLDFKLNKYD
+759 NKYETYVND
-773 EHNHKLSNLEKEELQ
+773 VHKLEKEELQ
-788 IKIDVEKMNTIISN
+788 LKVEVEKMNTIISN

-807 FITEDKIERYK
+807 IITEEKIDKYK
-818 KNEEVFNKATEL
+818 KNEETFNKATEL
-830 KVDKLVKEK
+830 RIDKAQKEK
-839 ELKLVEQQTKQV
+839 ELKLLEEDSKKI
-851 NETITKSHMKI
+851 NEAVTKSHMKI
-862 GSLTEKII
+862 GSLTEKVAT
-870 SLRTQKKELE
+870 LQGAKKELE
-880 DYRNQFA
+880 NYRNQFA

-896 NSNGI
+896 STNGI

-916 IAIILSNVVDFN
+916 ISAILSNVVDFD

-939 INIQHPNG
+939 ISIQHPNG
-947 EPRPLEMG
+947 DSRPIEMG

-986 EPGTALDSENMEGFI
+986 EPGTALDNENMEGFI

-1030 ITIDNKDGFASITI
+1030 ITIDSKDGFAYITI

>member
-22 TIFNKMYETLLNE
+22 TVFNKMYETLLNE

-137 SDPNAVN
+137 SDPNAIN
-144 IALYHGSISGVK
+144 IALYHGSISGVR
-156 TDTNFVLEHADHD
+156 TDTGFVLEHADHD
-169 ISIFEGHDY
+169 ISIFDGHDY
-178 ALLGDIHKTNQI
+178 AFLGDIHKTNQI
-190 LDEGGRIRYP
+190 LDNDGKIRYP
-200 GSTVQ
+200 GSTLQ

-217 IWDIQDKL
+217 IWNIQDKL

-236 PNPFITLELK
+236 PNPFITVELE

-254 INVPPNARL
+254 VSVPHNARL
-263 RLLSKNNLPAEMMK
+263 RLLSRNNLPAEMMK

-283 KEKWKP
+283 KERWKP
-289 ESISFLS
+289 ESVSFLS
-296 KNVVRSKELRE
+296 KNVARSKELRE

-314 EDLRNI
+314 DDLRNL
-320 KVQEQLIEDFL
+320 KVQEQLIEEFL
-331 VNYKVEKEILDK
+331 VNYKVEREILDK

-349 KYNTEVEAKEEV
+349 KYNTEVESKEEV
-361 ARNVNWKIKSIEWDN
+361 ARNVNWNVKSIEWDN
-376 LFNYGEDNRINFVN
+376 LFNYGEGNRIDFSN
-390 LQGIVGIFGKNYS
+390 LKGIVGIFGKNYS

-429 VINTAKKNAVA
+429 VINTAKKVA
-440 NLTIS
+440 IGNLKIS
-445 VGDSDY
+445 IGDNDY
-451 VIARSCE
+451 VIARSCD
-458 KNIKKNGAEE
+458 KNIKKNGGEE

-479 ISMNGNTRVETDQNI
+479 VSMNGNTRVETDQNI
-494 KKLFGTMED
+494 KKLFGTMDD

-531 RFLDLEIFDAKN
+531 RFLDLELFDAKN
-543 KLAKEESGS
+543 KLAKEESAS
-552 LKAIIKKLEA
+552 LKAIIKKLEV
-562 IDYDTEILKFDNELD
+562 IDYDTEIVKALDELD
-577 TIKNSIEYDN
+577 TTNELVN
-587 NNSSSLNDKLIEL
+587 HNNSNSVKISQNLVEL

-608 GQLKNSDVE
+608 GQLKNNNTE
-617 LFDIDATIDRKT
+617 IIDIDATLERKT
-629 YLDQSLEKAVKQKTE
+629 YLEQSLDKATKQKNSKQTDLGNKQTE
-644 KITLLKEKQNDIKII
+644 LENIKSIITKDYSNIDELKEKKKQKNVVTSN
-659 KDLLDVAYDDINE
+659 LQQIN
-672 LKVKKEEKT
+672 
-681 NFSRELQS
+681 FELQS
-689 LNVELS
+689 IIKEETG
-695 YILKQ
+695 LKSKT
-700 ERELNNKS
+700 E
-708 NLLTK
+708 LLTK
-713 VPCDTQFPTC
+713 VPCDSKFPSC
-723 IFIKDAVEAS
+723 MFIKDAVDASPKLVETQAKKKKLEEDKEAAS
-733 NQLILLTEKKTNTT
+733 NLLESYKG
-747 RKITNYSKTIEE
+747 IDEQI
-759 YDKLDLDFKLNKYD
+759 NKYETHVND
-773 EHNHKLSNLEKEELQ
+773 VHKLEKEELQ
-788 IKIDVEKMNTIISN
+788 LKVEVEKMNTIISN

-807 FITEDKIERYK
+807 IITEEKIDKYK
-818 KNEEVFNKATEL
+818 KNEETFNKATEL
-830 KVDKLVKEK
+830 RIDKAQKEK
-839 ELKLVEQQTKQV
+839 ELKLLEEDSKKI
-851 NETITKSHMKI
+851 NEAVTKSHMKI
-862 GSLTEKII
+862 GSLTEKVAT
-870 SLRTQKKELE
+870 LQGAKKELE
-880 DYRNQFA
+880 NYRNQFA

-896 NSNGI
+896 STNGI

-916 IAIILSNVVDFN
+916 ISAILSNVVDFD

-939 INIQHPNG
+939 ISIQHPNG
-947 EPRPLEMG
+947 DSRPIEMG

-986 EPGTALDSENMEGFI
+986 EPGTALDNENMEGFI

-1030 ITIDNKDGFASITI
+1030 ITIDSKDGFAYITI

>member
-1 MKFAHIADT
+1 LLIAHLSDI
-10 HIKNLKYHNEYK
+10 HIKNYKYHNQYK
-22 TIFNKMYETLLNE
+22 FVFNSLYEKLKLLN
-35 KVDYIIHCG
+35 VDYIFITG
-44 DIAHTKTQ
+44 DLVHTKTDM
-52 ISPEFVE
+52 SPELVE
-59 MAADFFINLAA
+59 MSSAFLENLAS
-70 IAPTYIILGNH
+70 IAPLHIILGNH
-81 DGNLTNDNRQDALSP
+81 DLNLTNKDRQDAITP
-96 IVNAL
+96 VVEAL
-101 GIENLHLLK
+101 KNTNIHLHKYSEKFTLF
-110 KSGETKLKDNFS
+110 EHFNFH
-122 LNVLSVFDEEGWVKP
+122 VLSIVDEENWNLDVEEDKV
-137 SDPNAVN
+137 S
-144 IALYHGSISGVK
+144 IALFHGSVEGSQ
-156 TDTNFVLEHADHD
+156 TDTGFTMTHGDIQFSTLEKFD
-169 ISIFEGHDY
+169 F
-178 ALLGDIHKTNQI
+178 ALLGDIHKTNQA
-190 LDEGGRIRYP
+190 LDHDGRYRYP
-200 GSTVQ
+200 GSLIQ

-217 IWDIQDKL
+217 IWNIQDKL

-236 PNPFITLELK
+236 PNPFITVELE

-254 INVPPNARL
+254 VNVPLNARL
-263 RLLSKNNLPAEMMK
+263 RLLSRNNLPAEIMK
-277 NVGDVA
+277 KIGDVA

-289 ESISFLS
+289 ESVSFLS
-296 KNVVRSKELRE
+296 KNVARSKELRE
-307 VVGGIDK
+307 VVGGINK
-314 EDLRNI
+314 EDLRNV
-320 KVQEQLIEDFL
+320 KVQEQLIEEFL

-479 ISMNGNTRVETDQNI
+479 VSMNGNTRVETDQNI

-600 RNEISIIE
+600 RNEISTIE
-608 GQLKNSDVE
+608 GQLKNSNVE

-629 YLDQSLEKAVKQKTE
+629 YLDESLEKAVKQKTE

-689 LNVELS
+689 LNIELS

-788 IKIDVEKMNTIISN
+788 IKIDVEKMNAIISN

-830 KVDKLVKEK
+830 KVDKTEKEK

-970 LLQVSNLPKSN
+970 LLQVSNLPKSSI
-981 LFILD
+981 FILD

-1001 RILDMI
+1001 RILNMI

-1030 ITIDNKDGFASITI
+1030 ITIDNKDGFAFITI